1 MLIKKGAEA
10 DLYLEK
16 WHGIKAIIKKRMPK
30 KYRIDELDTKIRQTR
45 TVREAQLIHNA
56 RTVGIP
62 SPIIYAIDLEKT
74 TIIMKYIE
82 GTRVKDVLNS
92 PTFEKKQELCYQI
105 GQLIGQL
112 HNAGMIHGDLTTSN
126 MIVFKNRIYLLD
138 FGLGDHSI
146 DLEERGVDLLLI
158 KRAFQSA
165 HYKYFKQCFAA
176 LTKGYK
182 QEVGEEIS
190 SEVMKRLRDIEQRGR
205 YTSRS
210 ELHEDYEV

>member
-10 DLYLEK
+10 NLYLEE

-30 KYRIDELDTKIRQTR
+30 KYRIYELDTKIRQTR
-45 TVREAQLIHNA
+45 TVREAQLIRNA
-56 RTVGIP
+56 KTVGIP

-74 TIIMKYIE
+74 TIIMKHIE
-82 GTRVKDVLNS
+82 GTRVKEVLNT

-112 HNAGMIHGDLTTSN
+112 HNAGIIHGDLTTSN
-126 MIVFKNRIYLLD
+126 MIVSKNRIYLLD

-165 HYKYFKQCFAA
+165 HYQYFKQCFDG
-176 LTKGYK
+176 LIKGYK
-182 QEVGEEIS
+182 QEVGEEMS
-190 SEVMKRLRDIEQRGR
+190 KEVMKRLRDIERRGR
-205 YTSRS
+205 YTSRG
-210 ELHEDYEV
+210 ELHEG